1 MTDWLRL
8 DFLNYLV
15 RELSPMRIV
24 LEHRDRMLR
33 FYPVVFVTIADEVL
47 VHTQVGAAAP
57 QIPGWT
63 LSDPTEEC
71 EYGRLEISD
80 RPPGMVA
87 ERVEIGVQA
96 QIVGWLPDDQTP
108 WWTVQ
113 GHAELLLEEENS
125 DRR

>member
-1 MTDWLRL
+1 MTDQLRL
-8 DFLNYLV
+8 DSLDHLV
-15 RELSPMRIV
+15 REFSPMRIV

-33 FYPVVFVTIADEVL
+33 LYPVVFITFADEVQ
-47 VHTQVGAAAP
+47 VHARPGAAAP

-80 RPPGMVA
+80 QPPGMVA
-87 ERVEIGVQA
+87 ERVEIGVQS
-96 QIVGWLPDDQTP
+96 QIVGWLPADQTP
-108 WWTVQ
+108 WWTLQ
-113 GHAELLLEEENS
+113 MRAEMLLEENV